1 MKKALG
7 LQSPFDGEDNDG
19 NHRRSPGQF
28 RASSRGNTKGASVVR
43 NYWAQS
49 ARRRQC
55 KLGVKSRGS
64 TPELPPKLHSQRMRE
79 DSGIPSVEVKF
90 VDIGKN
96 TGGEGGHLVRY

>member
-49 ARRRQC
+49 ARRRIFKSDVKSQGSTLELHL
-55 KLGVKSRGS
+55 KLGI
-64 TPELPPKLHSQRMRE
+64 QRSGE
-79 DSGIPSVEVKF
+79 VSGIPSVEVKF
-90 VDIGKN
+90 VDIRWN
-96 TGGEGGHLVRY
+96 TSGEGDQLD